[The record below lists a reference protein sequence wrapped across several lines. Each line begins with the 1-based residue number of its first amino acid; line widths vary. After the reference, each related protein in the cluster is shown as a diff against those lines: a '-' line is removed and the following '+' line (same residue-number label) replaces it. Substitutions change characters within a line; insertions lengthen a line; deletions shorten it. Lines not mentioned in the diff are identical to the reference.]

1 MKSDIETRSFNLVVR
16 HIKPAPVEILV
27 IIFISVFKQITY
39 FHRVVGELGYLKTI
53 KITILLCK
61 LFEIPA
67 VKKLVYI
74 RKDISEVLR
83 PGDYNT
89 KYPDSLSPL
98 AHSPL

>member
-1 MKSDIETRSFNLVVR
+1 MDSDIETQSYNLVVR

-27 IIFISVFKQITY
+27 IISISVFKQITN

-53 KITILLCK
+53 KITVPLCK

-67 VKKLVYI
+67 IEKLVYI
-74 RKDISEVLR
+74 RKDIFEVLR

-89 KYPDSLSPL
+89 NNPDSLSPL